1 MFVICYDQMQESV
14 AAVSFLIVEEARKR
28 LGVDDTWGY
37 EKVALIVLK
46 NAIFLNKKEFA
57 KFPDSPI
64 H

>member
-1 MFVICYDQMQESV
+1 MQESV